1 MGGAR
6 PAFKLKSA
14 VDDARA
20 RAQAAQRLDDP
31 REATSEVVAGTA
43 IEPHL
48 RAVLARNDAEAIV
61 LDFVQPLAA
70 GWQLVSFGGEAR
82 RDEAGRDGTL
92 QHVD

>member
-20 RAQAAQRLDDP
+20 RAQAAQRLDDQ

-48 RAVLARNDAEAIV
+48 RALLAGDNPKVVVFD
-61 LDFVQPLAA
+61 LVQPLAA
-70 GWQLVSFGGEAR
+70 GWQFAMNP
-82 RDEAGRDGTL
+82 AGR
-92 QHVD
+92 VRCNMRAK